1 MNVSV
6 RTESVKFDFQYPN
19 CNLGLQNHSID
30 CMAIDKSTMTSSVMV
45 ILVIK
50 MTIEMSMT
58 VFMMM
63 ALVFMVMMMVLMVM
77 VMVFFAA
84 ATASR
89 APLLRH

>member
-19 CNLGLQNHSID
+19 RNLGLQNHSSD

-45 ILVIK
+45 ILVIE

-63 ALVFMVMMMVLMVM
+63 AMVFMVMMMVLMVM

-84 ATASR
+84 ATVSR
-89 APLLRH
+89 VPLLRH